1 LNKIKLTILIFVFVL
16 LCLFAFSSKLDTV
29 SGQTNQLQIGINDA
43 HNWGTQEWVLVYVD
57 NTSEII
63 GNFNSANPYYAQA
76 IGVPLDINITDP
88 YGQTTVIQSLTD
100 GMGQVQVEW
109 PITAQDIGST
119 WTLTIQAAE
128 GYDAAPLTTTITI
141 SGQQA
146 TTTTPTPTD
155 VTTPNP
161 TDNNTPNTN
170 SASSSTPWTTYALGG
185 TAIGVLSAVA
195 ILGLLGSAAM
205 MAGGAS
211 TWTIVSTLGG
221 LIGEEHVAVLLG
233 WASSLASNSITGP
246 LIALVGKGL
255 IGTAQNCVPVIKGAL
270 QGGINGASQ
279 LVQDVCKTLK
289 KADQFLQNSA
299 HQPQT
304 PGYHPG
310 YGQNGWYMPSGN
322 QPTH

>member
-16 LCLFAFSSKLDTV
+16 PCLFAFSSKLNTV
-29 SGQTNQLQIGINDA
+29 SGQTHQYEIGINEPQ
-43 HNWGTQEWVLVYVD
+43 NWGTQEWVLVYVD

-88 YGQTTVIQSLTD
+88 YGQTTILQSLTD
-100 GMGQVQVEW
+100 DMGHVQVDW
-109 PITAQDIGST
+109 PITDQDIGLT

-128 GYDAAPLTTTITI
+128 GYDAAPFTTTITI

-155 VTTPNP
+155 VTAPNP
-161 TDNNTPNTN
+161 PDNNTPNTN
-170 SASSSTPWTTYALGG
+170 SVSSSTSWTYYAGA
-185 TAIGVLSAVA
+185 TAVGVFAGVA
-195 ILGLLGSAAM
+195 ILGLLGSAGM
-205 MAGGAS
+205 IAGGAS
-211 TWTIVSTLGG
+211 TWTIVNTLGG
-221 LIGEEHVAVLLG
+221 LIGEEHVSVLLG

-246 LIALVGKGL
+246 LIAFVGKGL

-270 QGGINGASQ
+270 QGGVDGASQ

-299 HQPQT
+299 HQLQT

-310 YGQNGWYMPSGN
+310 YGQNSWYMPSGN
-322 QPTH
+322 NPTH